1 MISLGKILA
10 YVSHVVPETAANLKL
25 DFKFEKLHVKLQ
37 GFYLYNVATLENN
50 KTQNVL
56 LEHLKKVQILCHV
69 IPDLFS
75 FTFSCQPIIWW
86 ELCFSPDHESPLTH
100 TLVSDCHHNPQG
112 P

>member
-56 LEHLKKVQILCHV
+56 LEHLKKVQIL
-69 IPDLFS
+69 FS

-86 ELCFSPDHESPLTH
+86 ELCF
-100 TLVSDCHHNPQG
+100 
-112 P
+112 

>member
-56 LEHLKKVQILCHV
+56 LEHLKKVQIL
-69 IPDLFS
+69 FF

-86 ELCFSPDHESPLTH
+86 ELCF
-100 TLVSDCHHNPQG
+100 
-112 P
+112 